1 LVDHIVSGGCG
12 TRSGKLRTPEDDQI
26 VGRQEVFG
34 EALFRRWRIIPITD
48 TSGNTRTYSGD
59 PKADLMLLG
68 IAPKD
73 FV

>member
-1 LVDHIVSGGCG
+1 VEVVKLV
-12 TRSGKLRTPEDDQI
+12 RGKLRTPDDHRT
-26 VGRQEVFG
+26 VGREEVIG

-68 IAPKD
+68 IAPED